1 VLCRVLCAL
10 LFLAWTAESQREKVL
25 YYGYW
30 RSPFQIFGWLF
41 DSLPIINLVPW
52 QVLLLA
58 LVPLC
63 LLRPGAF
70 HKRAWP
76 MDLAILTSFVSVVIT
91 FVWGWI
97 RGGSPYNA
105 YYQLWRFLVGLLVSL
120 LLVSVVRSSRDLK
133 ALGFTILLAALV
145 RGALAMYFYWAVVR
159 GNIEPPPP
167 YMTTHDDSLLFVA
180 GVLISLTWALA
191 RSSLGSWLIAA
202 LVSAHLLYAITLN
215 NRRLAWIEL
224 VLVLALAYWVLPR
237 GRVKFRVNVFLL
249 VTGPVL
255 LAYVVGGWGREGVFF
270 APLRAF
276 STAGSYQDN
285 SSLGREEETRNL
297 IYTLSTGGN
306 PLLGTGWGI
315 PYAKV
320 TSVYSNFEEW
330 WQYRYLP
337 HNSLLGVAV
346 FGGVVG
352 IFGIWLVVPVA
363 AFLAMRGYRGSTHAV
378 DRAAAM
384 AALCILAAYG
394 AQCYG
399 DIGFQALTCDLILGV
414 ALAVGAKVAA
424 WNGASAE
431 VGRRSG
437 RRATATM
444 SAAPGQAAVDRAP
457 ATPGR
462 QWAFAS
468 TGSGQS

>member
-10 LFLAWTAESQREKVL
+10 LFVAWTAESTREKVL

-41 DSLPIINLVPW
+41 ESLPIIDLVPW

-63 LLRPGAF
+63 LLLPGAF
-70 HKRAWP
+70 RKRAWP
-76 MDLAILTSFVSVVIT
+76 MDAAILTSFVSIAIT
-91 FVWGWI
+91 FLWGWI

-120 LLVSVVRSSRDLK
+120 LLISVVRSSRDLK
-133 ALGFTILLAALV
+133 ALGFTVLLAALV
-145 RGALAMYFYWAVVR
+145 RGTLAMYFYWAVVH
-159 GNIEPPPP
+159 GKIEPPPP
-167 YMTTHDDSLLFVA
+167 YMTTHDDTLLFVA
-180 GVLISLTWALA
+180 GVLIALSWALA
-191 RSSLGSWLIAA
+191 RGSLGSWLTAA

-224 VLVLALAYWVLPR
+224 VLVLALVYLVLPR
-237 GRVKFRVNVFLL
+237 GRTQRRVNVVLL
-249 VTGPVL
+249 VTGPIL
-255 LAYVVGGWGREGVFF
+255 LAYVIGGWGRTGVLF
-270 APLRAF
+270 APLRAL
-276 STAGSYQDN
+276 STAGSYDDN

-297 IYTLSTGGN
+297 LYTLSTGGN

-346 FGGVVG
+346 FGGLVG

-363 AFLAMRGYRGSTHAV
+363 AFLAMRGYRGSTRAV

-399 DIGFQALTCDLILGV
+399 DIGFQALTCNLILGV
-414 ALAVGAKVAA
+414 AVAVGAKVSV
-424 WNGASAE
+424 WSGASPE
-431 VGRRSG
+431 VGRRG
-437 RRATATM
+437 GMRAAEAM
-444 SAAPGQAAVDRAP
+444 SEAALPAVDGAPGAADRQ
-457 ATPGR
+457 G
-462 QWAFAS
+462 AFAS
-468 TGSGQS
+468 ATSGLSR

>member
-10 LFLAWTAESQREKVL
+10 LFVAWTAESQREKVL

-41 DSLPIINLVPW
+41 ESLPIINLVPW

-70 HKRAWP
+70 RKRAWP
-76 MDLAILTSFVSVVIT
+76 MDMAILTSFVSVLIT

-180 GVLISLTWALA
+180 GVLISLSWALA
-191 RSSLGSWLIAA
+191 RSSLASWLIAA

-237 GRVKFRVNVFLL
+237 GRVKRRVNVFLL

-297 IYTLSTGGN
+297 LYTLSTGGN

-320 TSVYSNFEEW
+320 TSVYANFEEW

-384 AALCILAAYG
+384 AALCILPAYG

-424 WNGASAE
+424 WNGASE
-431 VGRRSG
+431 VGRRDG
-437 RRATATM
+437 WRVPATM
-444 SAAPGQAAVDRAP
+444 SGAPGQAAVDRAP
-457 ATPGR
+457 ATHGR

-468 TGSGQS
+468 AGSDQS

>member
-1 VLCRVLCAL
+1 VLCRLLCAL
-10 LFLAWTAESQREKVL
+10 LFVAWTAESQREKVL

-41 DSLPIINLVPW
+41 ESLPIINLVSW

-70 HKRAWP
+70 RRRAWP
-76 MDLAILTSFVSVVIT
+76 MDAAILTSFVSVMIT

-120 LLVSVVRSSRDLK
+120 LLVSVIRSSRDLK

-145 RGALAMYFYWAVVR
+145 RGTLAMYFYWAVVR

-180 GVLISLTWALA
+180 GVLISLSWALA
-191 RSSLGSWLIAA
+191 RSSLASWLIAA

-224 VLVLALAYWVLPR
+224 ALVLALAYWVLPR
-237 GRVKFRVNVFLL
+237 GRVLRRVNVFLL

-255 LAYVVGGWGREGVFF
+255 LAYVVGGWGREGAFF

-297 IYTLSTGGN
+297 LYTLSTGGN

-363 AFLAMRGYRGSTHAV
+363 AFLAMRGYRASTNAV

-399 DIGFQALTCDLILGV
+399 DIGFQALTCNLILGV

-424 WNGASAE
+424 WSGASPE
-431 VGRRSG
+431 VGQRGG
-437 RRATATM
+437 RRGTEMM
-444 SAAPGQAAVDRAP
+444 SAAPVPAEDRAP
-457 ATPGR
+457 TTPGR
-462 QWAFAS
+462 QWAVAS
-468 TGSGQS
+468 GESD